1 MPRVY
6 MRFEWLAGW
15 RVTFLDGDKVL
26 PRTLLFQSE
35 EKLIEMA
42 GRGGAMKSLADRQG
56 LEHAIRLGRGGLH
69 LDLSYPQFATLHK
82 GNHVIS

>member
-35 EKLIEMA
+35 EKLTEMA
-42 GRGGAMKSLADRQG
+42 ERGGAMKNLANRQG
-56 LEHAIRLGRGGLH
+56 LEHAIRLGRGGLYIE
-69 LDLSYPQFATLHK
+69 LSYLQFTTLQR
-82 GNHVIS
+82 GRP

>member
-35 EKLIEMA
+35 EKLTEMA
-42 GRGGAMKSLADRQG
+42 ERWRRNEEPRLTGRG
-56 LEHAIRLGRGGLH
+56 LEHAVRLGRGGLY
-69 LDLSYPQFATLHK
+69 LELSYPQFTTLQR
-82 GNHVIS
+82 GRP

>member
-15 RVTFLDGDKVL
+15 RVTFLDGDRVL

-35 EKLIEMA
+35 EKLTEMA
-42 GRGGAMKSLADRQG
+42 EKGGAMKSLADRQG
-56 LEHAIRLGRGGLH
+56 LEHAIRLGRGGLY
-69 LDLSYPQFATLHK
+69 LDLSHPQLATLQRARA
-82 GNHVIS
+82 

>member
-1 MPRVY
+1 MQRVY

-35 EKLIEMA
+35 EKLTEMA
-42 GRGGAMKSLADRQG
+42 ERGGAMKNLADRQG
-56 LEHAIRLGRGGLH
+56 LEHAIRLGRGGLYIE
-69 LDLSYPQFATLHK
+69 LSYLQFTTLQR
-82 GNHVIS
+82 GRP

>member
-15 RVTFLDGDKVL
+15 RITFLDGDKVL

-35 EKLIEMA
+35 EKLTEMA
-42 GRGGAMKSLADRQG
+42 ERGGAMKNVADRQG
-56 LEHAIRLGRGGLH
+56 LEHAIRLGRGGLY
-69 LDLSYPQFATLHK
+69 LALSYPQFTTLQR
-82 GNHVIS
+82 GQP

>member
-15 RVTFLDGDKVL
+15 RVTVLDGDKVL

-35 EKLIEMA
+35 EKLTEMA
-42 GRGGAMKSLADRQG
+42 ERGGAMKNLADRQG
-56 LEHAIRLGRGGLH
+56 LEHAIRLGRGGLY
-69 LDLSYPQFATLHK
+69 LELSYPQFTTLQV
-82 GNHVIS
+82 GRP

>member
-35 EKLIEMA
+35 EKLTEMA
-42 GRGGAMKSLADRQG
+42 ERGGAMKNLANRQG
-56 LEHAIRLGRGGLH
+56 LEHAIRLGRGGLY
-69 LDLSYPQFATLHK
+69 LELSYLQFTTLQRERP
-82 GNHVIS
+82 

>member
-6 MRFEWLAGW
+6 MGFEWLAGW

-35 EKLIEMA
+35 EKLTEMA
-42 GRGGAMKSLADRQG
+42 ERGGAMKNLADRQG
-56 LEHAIRLGRGGLH
+56 LEHAIRLGRGGLY
-69 LDLSYPQFATLHK
+69 LDLSHPQLTTLQRARP
-82 GNHVIS
+82 

>member
-1 MPRVY
+1 MQRVY

-35 EKLIEMA
+35 EKLTEMA
-42 GRGGAMKSLADRQG
+42 ERGGAMKNLANRQG
-56 LEHAIRLGRGGLH
+56 LEHAIRLGRGGLYIE
-69 LDLSYPQFATLHK
+69 LSYLQFTTLQR
-82 GNHVIS
+82 GRP

>member
-35 EKLIEMA
+35 EKLTEMA
-42 GRGGAMKSLADRQG
+42 ERGGAMKNLANRQG
-56 LEHAIRLGRGGLH
+56 LEHAIRLGRGGLY
-69 LDLSYPQFATLHK
+69 LELSYLQFTTLQR
-82 GNHVIS
+82 GRP

>member
-15 RVTFLDGDKVL
+15 RVTFIDGDKVL

-35 EKLIEMA
+35 EKLTEMA
-42 GRGGAMKSLADRQG
+42 ERGGAMKSLADRQG
-56 LEHAIRLGRGGLH
+56 LEHAIRLGRGGLY
-69 LDLSYPQFATLHK
+69 LDLSQPQLTTLQR
-82 GNHVIS
+82 VRP

>member
-26 PRTLLFQSE
+26 QRTLLFQSE
-35 EKLIEMA
+35 EKLTEMA
-42 GRGGAMKSLADRQG
+42 ERGGGMKNLADRQG
-56 LEHAIRLGRGGLH
+56 LEHAIRLGRGGLY
-69 LDLSYPQFATLHK
+69 LDLSYLQFTTLQR
-82 GNHVIS
+82 GRP

>member
-26 PRTLLFQSE
+26 PRTLLFQAE
-35 EKLIEMA
+35 EKLTEMA
-42 GRGGAMKSLADRQG
+42 ERGGAMKSLADQQG
-56 LEHAIRLGRGGLH
+56 LEHAIRLGRGGLY
-69 LDLSYPQFATLHK
+69 LELSYSQLATLQR
-82 GNHVIS
+82 GRA

>member
-35 EKLIEMA
+35 EKLTEMA
-42 GRGGAMKSLADRQG
+42 ERGAALKNLADRQG
-56 LEHAIRLGRGGLH
+56 LEHAIRLGRGGLY
-69 LDLSYPQFATLHK
+69 LDLSYPQLTTLQRARP
-82 GNHVIS
+82 

>member
-6 MRFEWLAGW
+6 MRFEWLSGW

-35 EKLIEMA
+35 EKLTEMA
-42 GRGGAMKSLADRQG
+42 ERCGAMKSLADRQG
-56 LEHAIRLGRGGLH
+56 LEHAIRLGRGGLY
-69 LDLSYPQFATLHK
+69 LDLSHPQLTTLQRTRP
-82 GNHVIS
+82 

>member
-15 RVTFLDGDKVL
+15 RVTFLDGDKVM

-35 EKLIEMA
+35 EKLTEMA
-42 GRGGAMKSLADRQG
+42 ERGGAMKNLANRQG
-56 LEHAIRLGRGGLH
+56 LEHAIRLGRGGLYIE
-69 LDLSYPQFATLHK
+69 LSYLQFTTLQR
-82 GNHVIS
+82 GRP

>member
-26 PRTLLFQSE
+26 PRTLLFQSD
-35 EKLIEMA
+35 EKLSEMA
-42 GRGGAMKSLADRQG
+42 ERGGAMKSLADRQG
-56 LEHAIRLGRGGLH
+56 LEHAIRLGRGGLY
-69 LDLSYPQFATLHK
+69 LDLSYLQFTTLQR
-82 GNHVIS
+82 GRP

>member
-35 EKLIEMA
+35 EKLTEMA
-42 GRGGAMKSLADRQG
+42 ERGGAMKSLADRQG
-56 LEHAIRLGRGGLH
+56 LEHAIRLGRGGLY
-69 LDLSYPQFATLHK
+69 LDLSHSQLTTLQR
-82 GNHVIS
+82 VRP

>member
-1 MPRVY
+1 MQRVY

-35 EKLIEMA
+35 EKLTEMA
-42 GRGGAMKSLADRQG
+42 ERGGAMKNLADRQG
-56 LEHAIRLGRGGLH
+56 LEHAIRVGRGGLY
-69 LDLSYPQFATLHK
+69 LELSYPQFTTLQR
-82 GNHVIS
+82 GRP

>member
-15 RVTFLDGDKVL
+15 RVSFLDGDKVL

-35 EKLIEMA
+35 EKLTEMA
-42 GRGGAMKSLADRQG
+42 ERGGAMKNLANRQG
-56 LEHAIRLGRGGLH
+56 LEHAIRLGRGGLY
-69 LDLSYPQFATLHK
+69 LELSYPQFTTLQR
-82 GNHVIS
+82 GRP

>member
-35 EKLIEMA
+35 EKLTEMA
-42 GRGGAMKSLADRQG
+42 ERGGAMKNLSDRQG
-56 LEHAIRLGRGGLH
+56 LEHAIRLGRGGLY
-69 LDLSYPQFATLHK
+69 LELSYPQFTTLQR
-82 GNHVIS
+82 GRP

>member
-35 EKLIEMA
+35 EKLTEMA
-42 GRGGAMKSLADRQG
+42 ERGGAMKSLADRQG
-56 LEHAIRLGRGGLH
+56 LEHAIRLGRGGLY
-69 LDLSYPQFATLHK
+69 LDLSYSQLVALQK
-82 GNHVIS
+82 ARL

>member
-35 EKLIEMA
+35 EKLTKMA
-42 GRGGAMKSLADRQG
+42 ERGGAMKSLADRQG
-56 LEHAIRLGRGGLH
+56 LEHAIRLARGGLY
-69 LDLSYPQFATLHK
+69 LDLSHPQLTTLQR
-82 GNHVIS
+82 GRP

>member
-35 EKLIEMA
+35 EKLTEMA
-42 GRGGAMKSLADRQG
+42 ERGGAMKSLADRQG
-56 LEHAIRLGRGGLH
+56 LEHAIRLGRGGLY
-69 LDLSYPQFATLHK
+69 LDLLHPQLTALQRARP
-82 GNHVIS
+82 

>member
-35 EKLIEMA
+35 EKLTEMA
-42 GRGGAMKSLADRQG
+42 ERGGAMKNLANRQG
-56 LEHAIRLGRGGLH
+56 LEHAIRLGRGVLY
-69 LDLSYPQFATLHK
+69 LELSYLQFTTLQRERP
-82 GNHVIS
+82 